1 MDSIVSVILKDNGK
15 VLDFALFTLK
25 TATQVNIG
33 KIKNRLL
40 AIFTCTA

>member
-33 KIKNRLL
+33 KIKN
-40 AIFTCTA
+40 TDY